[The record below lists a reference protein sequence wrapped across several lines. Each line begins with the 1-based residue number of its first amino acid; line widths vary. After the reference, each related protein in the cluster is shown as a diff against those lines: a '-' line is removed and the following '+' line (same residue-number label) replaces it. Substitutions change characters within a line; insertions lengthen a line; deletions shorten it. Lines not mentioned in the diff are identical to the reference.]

1 MPNFSNSQ
9 ILQFLINKLSQVV
22 FVVFYNKTSVVF
34 EDNSDNSKQHFRP
47 FSPFPPFSGYKN
59 FLFRKI
65 SEKIEI
71 PEKNVFSSFSNS
83 FVIKKTT
90 FSCVFVMKRPHFLPI
105 PFFSEKFSIGKRY
118 LKNVKSTFIG
128 LCEKIKTANFPRGKG
143 VTIENKAVTLPPNHK
158 RSSMYN
164 P

>member
-1 MPNFSNSQ
+1 MNFWIISANFFQ
-9 ILQFLINKLSQVV
+9 KDQNLGCVV
-22 FVVFYNKTSVVF
+22 FLRIIKKTFYSENI
-34 EDNSDNSKQHFRP
+34 R
-47 FSPFPPFSGYKN
+47 KN
-59 FLFRKI
+59 RNTR
-65 SEKIEI
+65 
-71 PEKNVFSSFSNS
+71 KNVFSSFSNS

-128 LCEKIKTANFPRGKG
+128 LCEKFKAVNFPRGKG

>member
-1 MPNFSNSQ
+1 MNFWIISANFFQ
-9 ILQFLINKLSQVV
+9 KDQNLGCVV
-22 FVVFYNKTSVVF
+22 FLRIIKKTFYSENI
-34 EDNSDNSKQHFRP
+34 R
-47 FSPFPPFSGYKN
+47 KN
-59 FLFRKI
+59 RNTR
-65 SEKIEI
+65 
-71 PEKNVFSSFSNS
+71 KNVFSSFSNS